1 MSDSAECIAYLD
13 AKKEYV
19 KQLNSQLIKT
29 YNKQYFQYVG
39 QNNFDQIDK
48 LIDNN
53 VIRKWSDSSENLKQF
68 FFSDR
73 IDDSGRKDIV
83 NAILHPPHPYDRY
96 LYVRTSEF
104 EFLLIRKYDL
114 PFIHDFLKM
123 ELIHDRGF
131 EGLRNSELFNE
142 ILEIKGDKFMLHSGV
157 KRVKQVLGFFSKARG
172 QQHCPLIVSLIRLM
186 DQHHIPFDSSRPEV
200 RRCITQQEHQQET
213 EFKYV
218 TEVTKD
224 NADTVNVSR
233 AQYLIDPDNIVS
245 TPPTLKSAALRSVA
259 PSSAALR
266 SAAPS
271 SAAPSSA
278 APSSAAPS
286 PPQDQLFIAAQ
297 NANPNL
303 VSLNKI
309 GNETIELEGGRTKKR
324 KLSNR
329 MKKRVTRNRKQK
341 KTRKSLRKHKH

>member
-1 MSDSAECIAYLD
+1 MSNSPQCVAYLN

-19 KQLNSQLIKT
+19 KQLNYKLASQPNLW
-29 YNKQYFQYVG
+29 NDVM

-53 VIRKWSDSSENLKQF
+53 VIREWSDSSENLKQF

-123 ELIHDRGF
+123 ELIDRAGDRGF

-142 ILEIKGDKFMLHSGV
+142 ILEIKGDKFVLHSGV

-200 RRCITQQEHQQET
+200 RRCITQQET

-218 TEVTKD
+218 TEVTED
-224 NADTVNVSR
+224 NDMVNVSR
-233 AQYLIDPDNIVS
+233 EQYLIDPDNIVS
-245 TPPTLKSAALRSVA
+245 TTPTLKSAALRSVA
-259 PSSAALR
+259 PSSVAPSSALSAALR
-266 SAAPS
+266 SAA
-271 SAAPSSA
+271 APPHEQVFNTA
-278 APSSAAPS
+278 R
-286 PPQDQLFIAAQ
+286 F
-297 NANPNL
+297 ANPNL

-309 GNETIELEGGRTKKR
+309 GKETIEIVEGGRTKQR
-324 KLSNR
+324 KIS
-329 MKKRVTRNRKQK
+329 KRVARTRKTRRTRR
-341 KTRKSLRKHKH
+341 TRKSLRKH